1 MNPGTM
7 ADGDAR
13 NASEPSKVGKG
24 RKADG
29 GATAP
34 THSAEQALQDEWAGF
49 SAFADG
55 VCVSDAASPAL
66 LAWAP

>member
-1 MNPGTM
+1 MNPGTR

-34 THSAEQALQDEWAGF
+34 THSAEQALQDEWVSF
-49 SAFADG
+49 STFAEG
-55 VCVSDAASPAL
+55 VCVSDVALSAL
-66 LAWAP
+66 LPWAP